1 LLFLLARDKLV
12 TTIRGALTSDC
23 IAAFAGFRFGIVN
36 GLFFW
41 PRDKLV
47 MIIGGKLVIII
58 GGATLLPLLSV
69 LLDNTPE
76 LNGDELNG
84 GGVDRDELTD
94 RLELLELRLEMFWRG
109 RGLRDNGIGCDE
121 NNVVLELLLELL
133 ELEIVLLNN
142 TVLLLLLFFLCFSV
156 LRFDAKLRGAF
167 RFDAGSPLPL
177 LTILLDIT
185 IYKLYLISLSA
196 ILY

>member
-1 LLFLLARDKLV
+1 MLFLLARDKLV

-142 TVLLLLLFFLCFSV
+142 TVLLLFFSV

-167 RFDAGSPLPL
+167 RFDAESPLPL